1 MSQVLDPT
9 TPVSST
15 PNQEGGLDI
24 QGSDGTSN
32 RLNGSASD
40 DLIST
45 ATLDEVLAG
54 VVGGT
59 LPGAL
64 GTIDV
69 IDAGE
74 GDDVVFGLGGDD
86 SILGSQGNDLVIANQ
101 GDDTVDGGEGS
112 DEIFAGQGD
121 DSIDGGEDSDL
132 ISGDLGND
140 VVSGGSGDDAIYG
153 GQGIDNLFGGDG
165 NDLIL
170 GGQGD
175 DVITGDAGNDVMAG
189 DRGNDTITGGDGSD
203 RFVFGGVFNSTVVE
217 LGVDSITDFSVG
229 EDKISL
235 SQFTFTEI
243 GDSLTAAEFSTT
255 AAFDSNADGASAAK
269 IIYDSTT
276 GLIYY
281 NPTEAVGDEVV
292 FAQVDPN
299 LALDEDSFEVF

>member
-1 MSQVLDPT
+1 MNAGKSTSLLQSSYNYKERGMNTLILAPELDDRYGVGKVT
-9 TPVSST
+9 SRI
-15 PNQEGGLDI
+15 GLESEAITFKGD
-24 QGSDGTSN
+24 
-32 RLNGSASD
+32 D
-40 DLIST
+40 DLFSG
-45 ATLDEVLAG
+45 AG
-54 VVGGT
+54 
-59 LPGAL
+59 
-64 GTIDV
+64 
-69 IDAGE
+69 
-74 GDDVVFGLGGDD
+74 
-86 SILGSQGNDLVIANQ
+86 N
-101 GDDTVDGGEGS
+101 DTVDGGEGS

-175 DVITGDAGNDVMAG
+175 DVISGDAGNDVMAG

-255 AAFDSNADGASAAK
+255 TAFDSNADGASAAK